1 MANKNDKVSLTAP
14 NGMVI
19 KTTSKD
25 SERWV
30 NHFFK
35 VGEKAREKR
44 EANES
49 ARNQRY
55 YNNFNR
61 PEKKEELE
69 VVVELESPEVLA
81 AQ

>member
-1 MANKNDKVSLTAP
+1 MANTNEKVSLTAP

-44 EANES
+44 ENNE
-49 ARNQRY
+49 AMRKQRWY
-55 YNNFNR
+55 DKFNAPTAPAAPAI
-61 PEKKEELE
+61 PEASE
-69 VVVELESPEVLA
+69 A
-81 AQ
+81 AE

>member
-1 MANKNDKVSLTAP
+1 MANTNDKVSLTAP

-35 VGEKAREKR
+35 VGERAREKR
-44 EANES
+44 ENNE
-49 ARNQRY
+49 ATRKQRWY
-55 YNNFNR
+55 DKFNAPTAPAT
-61 PEKKEELE
+61 PEASE
-69 VVVELESPEVLA
+69 A
-81 AQ
+81 AE